1 MGRILTTKKGR
12 RLYQDDNGIIY
23 ETTTGK
29 NPGRTLANYRNGS
42 HISRIYNLPASVKG
56 NNVNVRTYDEESA
69 KEILRLSGIP
79 KSKAQIQREK
89 VRAKALRRDNSTTT
103 QPKTTKQNTVNEDY
117 DILQSGGI
125 NRPLRRFKKYVTAK
139 RKVVYK
145 DIDNGLYYNNL
156 NQNEADGL
164 SPASFSK
171 KNAIKFIKSNNVSAK
186 PVTLPELVV
195 TAPRIK
201 KNNNSNN
208 VTKRRDLTTNIPK
221 NNVTRRNTGS
231 NVTPKRSYSRTSSS
245 TSDGNYTVNRGDSL
259 WRIAHNAGIS
269 LNELMRQNPQIKS
282 INQVI
287 HPGDKI
293 NVNGK
298 RNINNTN
305 ISTPSINTSTPATS
319 TPNYDN
325 IILDDSKMQTN
336 INTTPS
342 QEQLNVP
349 NKLEPIKYNYKKKK
363 R

>member
-1 MGRILTTKKGR
+1 MGKLLTTKKGR

-29 NPGRTLANYRNGS
+29 NPGRTLANYRNGKYVGGS
-42 HISRIYNLPASVKG
+42 YSLPAAIKG
-56 NNVNVRTYDEESA
+56 NNVRARTYDEESA
-69 KEILRLSGIP
+69 KQYLKLSGIP

-89 VRAKALRRDNSTTT
+89 SRAERMRNAPDLNKPIKVGDFEYKSNINIPKRSDLTTKKNSSTNKSTTTNQNKSTKQNAKTPENNYVMRRNNSTTAQPKNST
-103 QPKTTKQNTVNEDY
+103 TIQPKTTKQNTV
-117 DILQSGGI
+117 
-125 NRPLRRFKKYVTAK
+125 
-139 RKVVYK
+139 
-145 DIDNGLYYNNL
+145 
-156 NQNEADGL
+156 
-164 SPASFSK
+164 
-171 KNAIKFIKSNNVSAK
+171 K
-186 PVTLPELVV
+186 P
-195 TAPRIK
+195 
-201 KNNNSNN
+201 
-208 VTKRRDLTTNIPK
+208 TN
-221 NNVTRRNTGS
+221 TSST
-231 NVTPKRSYSRTSSS
+231 VTPKRSYSRTSSS
-245 TSDGNYTVNRGDSL
+245 TPDGNYTVNRGDSL

-287 HPGDKI
+287 HPGDKL

-305 ISTPSINTSTPATS
+305 TSTQSTNTSTPVTS

>member
-1 MGRILTTKKGR
+1 MASK
-12 RLYQDDNGIIY
+12 YDVII
-23 ETTTGK
+23 
-29 NPGRTLANYRNGS
+29 N
-42 HISRIYNLPASVKG
+42 KG
-56 NNVNVRTYDEESA
+56 N
-69 KEILRLSGIP
+69 
-79 KSKAQIQREK
+79 
-89 VRAKALRRDNSTTT
+89 
-103 QPKTTKQNTVNEDY
+103 KT
-117 DILQSGGI
+117 
-125 NRPLRRFKKYVTAK
+125 RRFKRYNTAK
-139 RKVVYK
+139 GKTVYR
-145 DIDNGLYYNNL
+145 DIDSGLYYSNL
-156 NQNEADGL
+156 QQNIADGL
-164 SPASFSK
+164 SPTSFSK
-171 KNAIKFIKSNNVSAK
+171 KHAIKFINSNNVAAK
-186 PVTLPELVV
+186 PVTLPDLVV

-208 VTKRRDLTTNIPK
+208 VTKRSDLTTNIPK

-231 NVTPKRSYSRTSSS
+231 TVTPKRNSSRTSSS
-245 TSDGNYTVNRGDSL
+245 TPDGNYTVNRGDSL
-259 WRIAHNAGIS
+259 WKIANNAGIS

-298 RNINNTN
+298 RNNNSTN
-305 ISTPSINTSTPATS
+305 TSTQSTNTSTPATS

-349 NKLEPIKYNYKKKK
+349 DKLEPIKYNYKKKK